1 MAHQIPYYEQ
11 PTETQYYE
19 QWVGTEGCEQ
29 YDETQGYES
38 WGGEGQEQW
47 DDTQSFEPVDATQG
61 YDPCGG
67 QGHGQWDETE
77 GYEPWDETQ
86 AWLKEKHYE
95 SLLFFNCRHCLFFGR
110 PQLGAWMMRPR
121 QLGLWKRCGIVRW
134 VFYPPCCVAIGFY
147 FLEGWNFSVFFF
159 WFKESQL
166 PTLCPCR
173 PLAQFQTDLDLLL
186 TSASFR
192 WSVRMTTMRF
202 EGHLSWSA
210 HIALEKKTFQCVP
223 VLVLQ

>member
-1 MAHQIPYYEQ
+1 MAHQTPYYEQ

-95 SLLFFNCRHCLFFGR
+95 SLLFFNCRHCLFFWQATPGSLDDETTTAGTLEEMWHSQVGFLSTLLCGNWILFFGR
-110 PQLGAWMMRPR
+110 LKFLCFFPFDLKKASFQLCA
-121 QLGLWKRCGIVRW
+121 LAGLWLSSKPTW
-134 VFYPPCCVAIGFY
+134 TY
-147 FLEGWNFSVFFF
+147 F
-159 WFKESQL
+159 
-166 PTLCPCR
+166 
-173 PLAQFQTDLDLLL
+173 
-186 TSASFR
+186 
-192 WSVRMTTMRF
+192 
-202 EGHLSWSA
+202 
-210 HIALEKKTFQCVP
+210 
-223 VLVLQ
+223 